1 MLDDFFA
8 GKHIAKLLG
17 GLEHVL
23 FLHILGIIIPT
34 AFHIF
39 RGVETTNQKI
49 NRKRSF
55 IIWPHISTNLTF
67 KPHKWE
73 RREYQWIINRILT
86 GILMEKA
93 GTMDGKRMICIY
105 YIIYIYILYV
115 CIFIYLR
122 DFTNHGDWWHSAP
135 LCICTQ
141 FVITL
146 AFRLD
151 QRRKFEV
158 VSSCERSVEGA
169 WALVGLLLLQECD
182 GHAIWVPH
190 QPFGCPALL

>member
-1 MLDDFFA
+1 MSSSFLAPSDENKGWVGLMLDDFFA

-55 IIWPHISTNLTF
+55 IIWPHLSTNLTF

-105 YIIYIYILYV
+105 YIIYIYIICV
-115 CIFIYLR
+115 HIYL
-122 DFTNHGDWWHSAP
+122 FAWFHKSWWLMAFSAFMHLHAVCYHP
-135 LCICTQ
+135 
-141 FVITL
+141 
-146 AFRLD
+146 
-151 QRRKFEV
+151 
-158 VSSCERSVEGA
+158 
-169 WALVGLLLLQECD
+169 GLQA
-182 GHAIWVPH
+182 GSA
-190 QPFGCPALL
+190 

>member
-55 IIWPHISTNLTF
+55 IIWPHLSTNLTF

-105 YIIYIYILYV
+105 YMCAYLFICVISQIMVIDGIQRLY
-115 CIFIYLR
+115 
-122 DFTNHGDWWHSAP
+122 
-135 LCICTQ
+135 
-141 FVITL
+141 
-146 AFRLD
+146 AFARSLL
-151 QRRKFEV
+151 
-158 VSSCERSVEGA
+158 SPWPSGWISVESSK
-169 WALVGLLLLQECD
+169 LLAAVSDLWKELEL
-182 GHAIWVPH
+182 W
-190 QPFGCPALL
+190 